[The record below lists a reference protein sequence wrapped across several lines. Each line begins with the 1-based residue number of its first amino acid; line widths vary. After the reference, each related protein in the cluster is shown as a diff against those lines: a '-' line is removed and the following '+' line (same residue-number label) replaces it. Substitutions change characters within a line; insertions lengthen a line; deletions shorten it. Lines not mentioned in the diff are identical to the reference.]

1 MDSGKLKIAVIGVGH
16 LGKEH
21 ARIYSDMPDVSLAGI
36 VDINKE
42 RGEEAAQRYN
52 TKYYSSYKDILDK
65 VNAVSVVVPTKSHY
79 EIAKELLENGI
90 PVLVEKPMTGTVSE
104 AEELIRLSK
113 SNNTVLQPGYV
124 ERFNPAIQAIQKLD
138 VSLKFIECH
147 RLSPF
152 TFRSADISVVFD
164 LMIHDID
171 IILYLSKSKVKKI
184 DAVGVNVISNKE
196 DIANARIQFENGCV
210 ANITASRVSFE
221 PMRKIRLFSEDSY
234 ISLDYQKQEAMIY
247 KKSPELTLKS
257 INVEDKDVSTI
268 KDLKSFVFGDLLK
281 IERIKMDNQEPLKKE
296 IESFVNCIKN
306 GENPVVSGEEGLT
319 AIKTAS
325 IIKDE
330 IEKNLKLANVNV
342 LEGIV

>member
-1 MDSGKLKIAVIGVGH
+1 MNSGKLKIAVIGVGH

-52 TKYYSSYKDILDK
+52 TKYYSSYKDILGK
-65 VNAVSVVVPTKSHY
+65 VDAVSVVVPTKSHY

-330 IEKNLKLANVNV
+330 IEKNLELANVNV